1 MDPQLKKG
9 ILNIFILQVLKD
21 KDMYGYDISKL
32 VKNYFPETDESTIYA
47 ILRRLNSDGFTEMYY
62 SEFSNGPKRKY
73 YKLSDTGK
81 EMLSEYIVSWK
92 RISDIL
98 EDIGIS
104 QDLKNAANM
113 FDLHICG
120 ICVFITL

>member
-21 KDMYGYDISKL
+21 KDMYGYDILKL
-32 VKNYFPETDESTIYA
+32 VKKYFPETDESTIYA

-104 QDLKNAANM
+104 
-113 FDLHICG
+113 
-120 ICVFITL
+120 